1 MISRA
6 RDVATVRRQLVLST
20 GLLSALVAV
29 ALVVIVQITV
39 GGTADDAAH
48 RVLDDRAGAVAAASD
63 VASRGGRLQVPDTV
77 VAPGVAV
84 YDAQGRLVA
93 GAAPAALAA
102 EYARWSTATRA
113 QFSVVGDETYA
124 VSARPFTTSSG
135 ARGVTVLAERLGPY
149 EGDEND
155 ALWVSA
161 VAGAL
166 MILLALGVAEWISRR
181 VLAPVREMADTAEQW
196 SEHDLERRFDLG
208 EPTDELR
215 ALGHTLDGLLAK
227 VARAI
232 RAEQR
237 LTSELAHELRSPLTA
252 IAGTAEL
259 IAMRPD
265 LDDQLREDV
274 EDIRATCREMSS
286 TVTVLLD
293 LARRQAQDSGESTSA
308 AELADALRVR
318 FADAEDLQV
327 DLDPGLVLVDR
338 PAVVLG
344 ALAPVVEN
352 ALRVS
357 AHVVVSARTAGE
369 HAELLVVDQGPGVA
383 GRDRDRIF
391 DPGVSQGS
399 SGLGLPLARRI
410 ARSAGGDVT
419 LEEPGPRDSSPEGA
433 TFVVRL
439 PRRI

>member
-1 MISRA
+1 
-6 RDVATVRRQLVLST
+6 
-20 GLLSALVAV
+20 
-29 ALVVIVQITV
+29 
-39 GGTADDAAH
+39 
-48 RVLDDRAGAVAAASD
+48 
-63 VASRGGRLQVPDTV
+63 
-77 VAPGVAV
+77 
-84 YDAQGRLVA
+84 
-93 GAAPAALAA
+93 
-102 EYARWSTATRA
+102 
-113 QFSVVGDETYA
+113 
-124 VSARPFTTSSG
+124 
-135 ARGVTVLAERLGPY
+135 VLAEPLGPY
-149 EGDEND
+149 EHNEHD
-155 ALWVSA
+155 ALMVSA

-166 MILLALGVAEWISRR
+166 MVLLAVGVAEWISRR

-265 LDDQLREDV
+265 LDEQLREDV
-274 EDIRATCREMSS
+274 EDIRTTCREMSE

-293 LARRQAQDSGESTSA
+293 LARRSSSETGEVTTG
-308 AELADALRVR
+308 AELRAGLEARFPDAAGLRT
-318 FADAEDLQV
+318 DLAE
-327 DLDPGLVLVDR
+327 GLVLADR
-338 PAVVLG
+338 PAIVLG

-357 AHVVVSARTAGE
+357 EHVAVSARRDGE
-369 HAELLVVDQGPGVA
+369 LVELVVVDDGPGVA
-383 GRDRDRIF
+383 EKLADRIF
-391 DPGVSQGS
+391 EPGVSLGG

-410 ARSAGGDVT
+410 ARSAGGDVRHV
-419 LEEPGPRDSSPEGA
+419 PAAGGA

-439 PRRI
+439 PGRLG

>member
-1 MISRA
+1 MIRRTGT
-6 RDVATVRRQLVLST
+6 RDVATVRRQLMLST
-20 GLLSALVAV
+20 GLLSVLVAV
-29 ALVVIVQITV
+29 ALVVIVQFAV
-39 GGTADDAAH
+39 GGAADDSVR
-48 RVLDDRAGAVAAASD
+48 RVLGDRADALIASTD
-63 VASRGGRLQVPDTV
+63 VASTEDRLLVPSGVMD
-77 VAPGVAV
+77 PGVAV
-84 YDAQGRLVA
+84 FDAAGRRVA
-93 GAAPAALAA
+93 GAVPPDLAG
-102 EYARWSTATRA
+102 EFDQWSTAGRTHFA
-113 QFSVVGDETYA
+113 VVHDETYA
-124 VSARPFTTSSG
+124 VYARPFTTPDG
-135 ARGVTVLAERLGPY
+135 LRGVVVLAERMQPY

-166 MILLALGVAEWISRR
+166 MVLLALGVAEWISRR
-181 VLAPVREMADTAEQW
+181 VLAPVREMADTAGQW

-259 IAMRPD
+259 MAMRPD
-265 LDDQLREDV
+265 LDEQLREDV
-274 EDIRATCREMSS
+274 EDIRATCREMSA

-293 LARRQAQDSGESTSA
+293 LARRSSSETGETTTGTELVA
-308 AELADALRVR
+308 ALEARFPEAAGLRI
-318 FADAEDLQV
+318 
-327 DLDPGLVLVDR
+327 DLDDRLVLSDR
-338 PAVVLG
+338 PPIVLG
-344 ALAPVVEN
+344 AIAPVVEN

-357 AHVVVSARTAGE
+357 EHVAVSSRPAGE
-369 HAELLVVDQGPGVA
+369 HVELLVVDDGPGVA
-383 GRDRDRIF
+383 ANVADRIF
-391 DPGVSQGS
+391 EPGVSQGG

-410 ARSAGGDVT
+410 ARSAGGDV
-419 LEEPGPRDSSPEGA
+419 LHVPAAGGA

-439 PRRI
+439 PGRVG

>member
-1 MISRA
+1 VRP
-6 RDVATVRRQLVLST
+6 RDVATLRRQLVLST
-20 GLLSALVAV
+20 GLL
-29 ALVVIVQITV
+29 
-39 GGTADDAAH
+39 AA
-48 RVLDDRAGAVAAASD
+48 AVAAGLVVLVQLVVGGAAVDSARRVLTDRSTVIIASARQTSTGEELR
-63 VASRGGRLQVPDTV
+63 VPAARLD
-77 VAPGVAV
+77 PGVAV
-84 YDAQGRLVA
+84 YDTSGQQVA
-93 GAAPAALAA
+93 GSVPPAL
-102 EYARWSTATRA
+102 EQQFDELSTTTEERFV
-113 QFSVVGDETYA
+113 QVGDGFYA
-124 VSARPFTTSSG
+124 VEGRPFRTPTG
-135 ARGVTVLAERLGPY
+135 PAGVVVLAEPLGPY
-149 EGDEND
+149 EHNEHD
-155 ALWVSA
+155 ALMVSA

-166 MILLALGVAEWISRR
+166 MVLLAVGVAEWISRR

-196 SEHDLERRFDLG
+196 SEHDLERRFALG

-265 LDDQLREDV
+265 LDEQLREDV
-274 EDIRATCREMSS
+274 EDIRTTCREMSE

-293 LARRQAQDSGESTSA
+293 LARRSSSETGEVTTG
-308 AELADALRVR
+308 AELRAALEARFPDAAGLRT
-318 FADAEDLQV
+318 DLAE
-327 DLDPGLVLVDR
+327 GLVLADR
-338 PAVVLG
+338 PAIVMG

-357 AHVVVSARTAGE
+357 EHVAVSARRDGE
-369 HAELLVVDQGPGVA
+369 LVELVVVDDGPGVA
-383 GRDRDRIF
+383 EKLADRIF
-391 DPGVSQGS
+391 EPGVSLGG

-410 ARSAGGDVT
+410 ARSAGGDVRHV
-419 LEEPGPRDSSPEGA
+419 PAAGGA

-439 PRRI
+439 PGRLG

>member
-1 MISRA
+1 MTSRT

-29 ALVVIVQITV
+29 ALIVVVQISV
-39 GGTADDAAH
+39 GGAADDAAH
-48 RVLDDRAGAVAAASD
+48 RVLEDRANAVVAASD
-63 VASRGGRLQVPDTV
+63 VASVGGHLTVPATV
-77 VAPGVAV
+77 VVPGVAV
-84 YDAQGRLVA
+84 YDADGRLVA
-93 GAAPAALAA
+93 GSAPAALA
-102 EYARWSTATRA
+102 EEFARWSATDRA
-113 QFSVVGDETYA
+113 KFAVVGDETYA
-124 VSARPFTTSSG
+124 LEASPFTTSEQL
-135 ARGVTVLAERLGPY
+135 RGVAVLAERLDPY

-166 MILLALGVAEWISRR
+166 MVLLALGVAEWISRR

-259 IAMRPD
+259 MAMRPD
-265 LDDQLREDV
+265 LDEQLREDIK
-274 EDIRATCREMSS
+274 DIRTTCREMSA

-293 LARRQAQDSGESTSA
+293 LARHGSTDAGETTRAS
-308 AELADALRVR
+308 ELAAALEARFPDAAGLRI
-318 FADAEDLQV
+318 DLQD
-327 DLDPGLVLVDR
+327 DLVWSDR

-344 ALAPVVEN
+344 AVAPVVEN

-357 AHVVVSARTAGE
+357 DHVAVSSGLAGE
-369 HAELLVVDQGPGVA
+369 HVELRVVDDGPGVDA
-383 GRDRDRIF
+383 ELAEHIF
-391 DPGVSQGS
+391 DPGVSLGG
-399 SGLGLPLARRI
+399 SGLGLTLARRI
-410 ARSAGGDVT
+410 ARSAGGDV
-419 LEEPGPRDSSPEGA
+419 LHVPGAGPT

-439 PRRI
+439 PGRPT